1 MNVLHIAGRELKMFL
16 ISPWTYVVL
25 AATVAILG
33 FFFAGQVSWFAEVSQ
48 RPSGGFMG
56 PISFNLHSDVVAPY
70 IGLVGIILIFL
81 MPAFTMNLIAGERR
95 QRSMELLL
103 TSPVSS
109 WEIVLGKFLGAMGLY
124 LVLILMLAY
133 VPITMYVWGN
143 PDNKIMLTT
152 LLGVA
157 MLGSCYVA
165 VGIAASSLSE
175 NMVVSAVLGIVV
187 LLLFWV
193 IEIGAVVSQGGWL
206 QSTLEMA
213 SLVRH
218 LDNFTSGLIDTKD
231 LVYMGSFSFFF
242 LFVAQQRVES
252 LRWR

>member
-124 LVLILMLAY
+124 LVLMLMLAY

-152 LLGVA
+152 LLGVV

>member
-16 ISPWTYVVL
+16 ISPWTYAVL

-48 RPSGGFMG
+48 RPTGGFMG
-56 PISFNLHSDVVAPY
+56 PVHFNLHTDVVAPY
-70 IGLVGIILIFL
+70 IGLIGIILIFL
-81 MPAFTMNLIAGERR
+81 MPAFTMHLIAGERR
-95 QRSMELLL
+95 HRSIELLM

-124 LVLILMLAY
+124 GVLMLLLAY
-133 VPITMYVWGN
+133 VPIVMYAWGQ
-143 PDNKIMLTT
+143 PDDKIMLTT
-152 LLGVA
+152 LLGVFC
-157 MLGSCYVA
+157 LGACYIS

-175 NMVVSAVLGIVV
+175 NMIVSAVLGIVV

-193 IEIGAVVSQGGWL
+193 IEIGAVVTDAGWL
-206 QSTLEMA
+206 SSTLEMA

-218 LDNFTSGLIDTKD
+218 LDNFTAGLIDTRD

-242 LFVAQQRVES
+242 LFVAQQRLES